1 MVFTGSRIPLVSG
14 GGGHPSPCGAGAAA
28 GPGGRADL
36 DAGAEAERGPAEIR
50 PAGLRK
56 AGSGLR
62 QGAGARLSHRQ
73 HAARDRARSA
83 AAGAGGGG
91 GRVFGSTEDIPGL
104 LRALADG
111 GKLLRFGVA
120 DHDFYRLF
128 SEAVQHAQD
137 NGQTTL
143 VVCPDGTG
151 EEVGQALASITR
163 FFSPEITQRW
173 LRLTRLTQ
181 VYTGRVPYDVILVE
195 EHQFHEVLVA
205 NGQDF
210 ALSLQRTRLVVL
222 IDFHAVDACRLNL
235 GLARLQRHL
244 DLQSVAVLCVSR
256 RRVGLE
262 EQVSL
267 LFPGREGK
275 SGEVQEFTT
284 RPNPAQR
291 FQICWREGPDFRARL
306 RSLGAL
312 TEGPKLDS
320 SVYLSIVGA
329 DEALPVAVLADR
341 AVNTLGDFENL
352 GDLLESKGQSDVA
365 DRLAATLRL
374 THYAPPQP
382 VRISIVQDTGNL
394 ADAVGGRYD
403 FFHAGEDRLIHVVSW
418 PYPARDFAFDWLGW
432 GPESFASDAI
442 PFAQKP
448 DIGLTELAI
457 RIENALREADG
468 LDEPELMSL
477 LSRASG
483 DLPKD
488 LGLTATRRGLI
499 GLFKSIDPDF
509 RETAIRHET
518 AADQTHRF
526 HLDPAYRV
534 SGITHMAEVVEGG
547 ARIGELSPRD
557 EGLTYARDAQI
568 YLNGS
573 FHRVERIEQDD
584 RRVVVTPVSRTA
596 VEHGRRSQN
605 LFQRTYALDLKR
617 FAREQEKGEHLGR
630 SSRLYRMHVHATITR
645 SSDLHLVWPLDEPLL
660 SGATRANPSTVG
672 IVQVRPYRG
681 IYLIAMRSDS
691 AQAAATFSPIVRRT
705 LSASLQDILG
715 FLFPALTERIAVV
728 EIGGEPAFDT
738 APNYARLA
746 FRYPRATRAGD
757 TRRRCRAHG
766 VSPRAAR
773 REPPEL
779 GEGWA
784 GADLAVIEDADGD
797 LGVVRRLHD
806 NWPDLVAIWKRYL
819 AWGAEQP
826 LWQPEEGLFDAA
838 SALKLPIFGGEP

>member
-1 MVFTGSRIPLVSG
+1 MAVILHLAALAQRQAPAAVETLKPGLKQREDQPKSVRPVYERLV
-14 GGGHPSPCGAGAAA
+14 
-28 GPGGRADL
+28 RDF
-36 DAGAEAERGPAEIR
+36 DKEPALAYHTDSMPHGTVLAPRR
-50 PAGLRK
+50 PARE
-56 AGSGLR
+56 
-62 QGAGARLSHRQ
+62 
-73 HAARDRARSA
+73 
-83 AAGAGGGG
+83 GG

-365 DRLAATLRL
+365 DRLAATTRL

-568 YLNGS
+568 YSNGS

-605 LFQRTYALDLKR
+605 LFRRTYALDLKR

-660 SGATRANPSTVG
+660 SAATRANPSTVG

-681 IYLIAMRSDS
+681 IYLIAMRSDCG
-691 AQAAATFSPIVRRT
+691 AGRRNV
-705 LSASLQDILG
+705 LPHRS
-715 FLFPALTERIAVV
+715 
-728 EIGGEPAFDT
+728 
-738 APNYARLA
+738 
-746 FRYPRATRAGD
+746 
-757 TRRRCRAHG
+757 
-766 VSPRAAR
+766 
-773 REPPEL
+773 
-779 GEGWA
+779 
-784 GADLAVIEDADGD
+784 
-797 LGVVRRLHD
+797 
-806 NWPDLVAIWKRYL
+806 PDLVGKPAGRPRLPLPGPCGADRRRRNRWRAGFRRRAELCPPRLPLSRGDAGRRQQWTTSCARSFGRARKTEPPSSARAGQAPTSPSSRMPTATS
-819 AWGAEQP
+819 AWCAACTTIGRISWRSGSATSPGAP
-826 LWQPEEGLFDAA
+826 SSRSGSPRRGC
-838 SALKLPIFGGEP
+838 STPRPR